1 MLGEFK
7 PRGTDWFDSSP
18 NGELCKMLTL
28 KHEILNS
35 LTSFDRNPRRILAYS
50 CIFSCSDCRF
60 RHSDSSASSQSRSL
74 ISSCPWC
81 KLVQYLEEKMEMF
94 EVWHNLHICHSK
106 IHLHICV
113 WDIFGKMVTICGRLR
128 TYGPKAGINMS
139 CDSHFWQNLPEYP
152 GGQLQVNGSVHWP
165 RADMEGDKQPPHTGH
180 LRWTIWG
187 TLM

>member
-81 KLVQYLEEKMEMF
+81 KLVQCLEEKMEMF

-128 TYGPKAGINMS
+128 TFGPKAGICLVTHIFGRICLSIQVGS
-139 CDSHFWQNLPEYP
+139 CRWRAQCTC
-152 GGQLQVNGSVHWP
+152 P
-165 RADMEGDKQPPHTGH
+165 RVDMEGDTQPPHIESLRKLH
-180 LRWTIWG
+180 LGFDLI
-187 TLM
+187 

>member
-113 WDIFGKMVTICGRLR
+113 WVRTNIALSSKIICLWEKWFPIAQIR
-128 TYGPKAGINMS
+128 
-139 CDSHFWQNLPEYP
+139 
-152 GGQLQVNGSVHWP
+152 NGFCSTNFASSFISLSLV
-165 RADMEGDKQPPHTGH
+165 
-180 LRWTIWG
+180 
-187 TLM
+187 